1 MNFQFFNKNIT
12 IENCRNNLIYETE
25 INNWSNQRF
34 VNIDFKTIKNI
45 YLTIK
50 QNNDALQ
57 GVE

>member
-12 IENCRNNLIYETE
+12 IGNCRNNLIYEIE

>member
-1 MNFQFFNKNIT
+1 MNFQFFNENIT
-12 IENCRNNLIYETE
+12 IGNCRNNLIYETE

-50 QNNDALQ
+50 QNNDPLQ